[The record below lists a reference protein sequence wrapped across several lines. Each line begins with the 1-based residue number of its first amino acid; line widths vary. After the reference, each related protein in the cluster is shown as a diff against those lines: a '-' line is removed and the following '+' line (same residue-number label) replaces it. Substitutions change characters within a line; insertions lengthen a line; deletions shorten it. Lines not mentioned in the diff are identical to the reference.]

1 MTKANKIYSLDDSL
15 GNLSTLFSRAI
26 LKRIN
31 LELKCH
37 GYKITSEQWVILV
50 YVWGHNGQSQQA
62 LAEKLFKDKTTIA
75 RLVASVELL
84 GLVVREAGQSDNREK
99 IVFLTERGKQVM
111 NRVTALVQTLLNE
124 AGRGI
129 SEEEMKI
136 CKDVLRRAHKN
147 IS

>member
-1 MTKANKIYSLDDSL
+1 MARTNGEYSLNESL

-31 LELKCH
+31 LELKRQ
-37 GYKITSEQWVILV
+37 GYKITSEQWVVLV
-50 YVWGHNGQSQQA
+50 HVWGHNGQSQQV

-75 RLVASVELL
+75 RLVASVESL
-84 GLVVREAGQSDNREK
+84 GLVGRKGGRRDNREK
-99 IVFLTERGKQVM
+99 IVFLTERGKQVT
-111 NRVTALVQTLLNE
+111 NRVTALVQRLLTE

-129 SEEEMKI
+129 SEEDMKV

>member
-1 MTKANKIYSLDDSL
+1 MGKAGGQYSLDESL

-26 LKRIN
+26 LKRLN
-31 LELKCH
+31 LELRRH
-37 GYKITSEQWVILV
+37 GHKITSEQWVVLV
-50 YVWGHNGQSQQA
+50 HVWSHNGQSQQV

-75 RLVASVELL
+75 RLVASVESL
-84 GLVVREAGQSDNREK
+84 GLVVRKAGQSDNREK
-99 IVFLTERGKQVM
+99 IVFLTEHGKQVM
-111 NRVTALVQTLLNE
+111 KRVTALVQGLLNI

-136 CKDVLRRAHKN
+136 CKDVLRKAHKN

>member
-31 LELKCH
+31 LELKRH

-50 YVWGHNGQSQQA
+50 YVWGHNEQSQQA